1 MRLLLLNINYLQYMK
16 SIKFNHN
23 FSNFAHPTP
32 WGNRF
37 TAQERRKLL
46 NLAPQNTTWGAKTML
61 CVFAFAFME
70 VLEKVGHGVVGYY
83 IAGGT

>member
-1 MRLLLLNINYLQYMK
+1 MHLLLLNINYLQYMK
-16 SIKFNHN
+16 SIKINHN

-46 NLAPQNTTWGAKTML
+46 NLAPQYTTWGAKNHAMSFCL
-61 CVFAFAFME
+61 RF
-70 VLEKVGHGVVGYY
+70 HGGS
-83 IAGGT
+83 